1 MYKPTLL
8 LRVGFVSQINFA
20 HTKWSHLFLSL
31 AFDRESEGAHGRSLE
46 GDPHEMVYPAKHK
59 PRVFSTVW
67 LNIVDMIMVHAS
79 SDIQQYDEGIEGKKK
94 AVTTAMRKYRWDR

>member
-31 AFDRESEGAHGRSLE
+31 AFDRESEGAHGRSLKA
-46 GDPHEMVYPAKHK
+46 DPHETVYPAKHK
-59 PRVFSTVW
+59 PRAFSTV
-67 LNIVDMIMVHAS
+67 
-79 SDIQQYDEGIEGKKK
+79 
-94 AVTTAMRKYRWDR
+94 